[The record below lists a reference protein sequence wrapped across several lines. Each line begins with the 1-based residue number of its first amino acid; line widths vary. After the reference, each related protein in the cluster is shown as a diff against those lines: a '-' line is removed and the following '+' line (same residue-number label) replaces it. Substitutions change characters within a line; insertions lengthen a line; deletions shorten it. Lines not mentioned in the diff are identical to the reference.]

1 MNDIT
6 SQTLQKIS
14 KEALDDIKKTL
25 DDLSILVKDI
35 VKTLQDANVI
45 SAHTGKIIL
54 ASLQGLINLI
64 RDVVY
69 AILS

>member
-35 VKTLQDANVI
+35 VKTLQDANII
-45 SAHTGKIIL
+45 SAHTGKIIS

-69 AILS
+69 ALLS